1 MASLTGKQKI
11 VNALSSQLRLIN
23 GNSSGTAATATCT
36 VSSGSIDAI
45 TLTSSGRGY
54 ETVPEV
60 TVSGNASL
68 RAIKNS
74 GEDFITEIQIID
86 GGSGYTTA
94 PTISIDTPPTFNSL
108 LYQNVFK
115 DFRYIQE
122 VNDFPTIVMT
132 TGRIDRDHQM
142 GGVIYDQFLVNL
154 RGYVMSENPTETCE
168 DLAEDMERVINRLR
182 DVKSDKGVRGIV
194 ESRVLEIR
202 TDEGLFE
209 PYGILDITAQIIYD
223 YEALIDSGF
232 LMLESG
238 DGFLLTEGGDPII
251 LEGAAGQNILV
262 IEDGV
267 GQLLDSSGRR
277 I

>member
-23 GNSSGTAATATCT
+23 GNTSGTAATATCT
-36 VSSGSIDAI
+36 VSGGAIDAI

-54 ETVPEV
+54 EVVPEV

-86 GGSGYTTA
+86 GGTGYTTA
-94 PTISIDTPPTFNSL
+94 PTISIGTPPTFNSL

-122 VNDFPTIVMT
+122 INDFPSITMS

-142 GGVIYDQFLVNL
+142 GGVIYDQFLMNL
-154 RGYVMSENPTETCE
+154 RGYVMSENPIETCE
-168 DLAEDMERVINRLR
+168 DLAEDIERVVNRLR

-209 PYGILDITAQIIYD
+209 PYGILDVTAQIIYD
-223 YEALIDSGF
+223 YEALINSGF

-238 DGFLLTEGGDPII
+238 DGFLLTEGGEPII